1 VTASTTSLHRGS
13 LWQRWDPH
21 IHAPGT
27 VLADLFEGPD
37 VWEEYLALIEAAT
50 PAVVALGI
58 TDYWSI
64 DLYEQVLEK
73 KAEGRLPD
81 VELIFPNVEI
91 RLGVGTGS
99 GSAVNAHLLISPDDP
114 DHVKEARRFLSS
126 LAFEAK
132 KETYRCTR
140 EDLIRLG
147 QAHDK
152 AATDEKRAL
161 EVGTNQFKTTT
172 TDLKKAIGGSE
183 WAEKN
188 IVVAVAATTGS
199 GTSGMQEDASMAATR
214 QEIERLAEVIFSG
227 NPSDRT
233 FWLGEGTDS
242 LDQLREKYDGAKPCL
257 HGSDAHGLEA
267 VCAPAMDRFTWIKG
281 TPSFEALRQALIEP
295 GARAFI
301 GPTAPDGALS
311 YRVISAIELEG
322 AGWCTPTQ
330 FDLNPG
336 LVGIIGA
343 RGSGKTAL
351 VDLITAGAGSPEARE
366 NEKSFIRRA
375 ADHLGQLKI
384 KVIWADGEE
393 TSVGIDGAG
402 DGDIRVQYLSQQ
414 FVERLCSA
422 EGGVSDDLLA
432 EIERVVFEEHPS
444 EDRLGATNFDEL
456 LEMRAARSR
465 TAREQSRE
473 ALDRAVRESFS
484 ERRKD
489 AELNGLRQRRSHAAT
504 AIAEDK
510 TARIALTS
518 HGAGDRVQRLNEI
531 QAALEKRQL
540 ELDAAARRR
549 QAVAQLADS
558 VMSIRK
564 RTIPAEL
571 DQLKRT
577 HAEAGVEDSEWEA
590 FKRSFDGD
598 PDNIVADLLS
608 DTDLRVEQLRGE
620 KVSTSSAE
628 ESFVADDADLAEIA
642 QAPLAQEASR
652 LQKLIGID
660 AKKAETLKRLN
671 RKIAEAESALGRLD
685 ELIKTAEA
693 SAGRIDELK
702 QQRKSEYG
710 KVFDALVEEETEL
723 ADLYAPL
730 AKSLEGSEGALA
742 KLTFKVRREVEV
754 GQWATAGEELLD
766 LRKAGPF
773 KGHGTLLA
781 AAREELL
788 PAWSSGSSDDVSEA
802 MAKFRDR
809 HDNDLL
815 AHSPVP
821 NTDLNRYWEW
831 AAKVA
836 NWLDGTAHVRI
847 RYGIQYDEVD
857 IEQLSPG
864 TRGIVLLLLYLSI
877 DRSDDRPLIID
888 QPEENLD
895 PKSVFDEL
903 VGRFRDTRG
912 RRQVIIV
919 THNANLVVN
928 ADADQVIVADAGPHR
943 TDDLPEITY
952 RSGGLED
959 PEIRREVCEI
969 LEGGQEA
976 FTERAKRLRIHL
988 PRLPS

>member
-1 VTASTTSLHRGS
+1 MSGTEPLLSRGS
-13 LWQRWDPH
+13 IWCRWDPH

-27 VLADLFEGPD
+27 VLADQFQGPD
-37 VWEEYLALIEAAT
+37 VWEEYLARIEAAT
-50 PAVVALGI
+50 PTVVALGI

-64 DLYEQVLEK
+64 DLYEQVREK
-73 KAEGRLPD
+73 KDEGRLPD

-114 DHVKEARRFLSS
+114 DHVEEARRFLSS
-126 LAFEAK
+126 LTFEAK
-132 KETYRCTR
+132 KETYRCAR

-152 AATDEKRAL
+152 DATDEKQAL

-172 TDLKKAIGGSE
+172 ADLKKAIGGSE

-188 IVVAVAATTGS
+188 ILVAVAATTGS
-199 GTSGMQEDASMAATR
+199 GTSGMQGDASMAATR

-257 HGSDAHGLEA
+257 HGSDAHKLDA
-267 VCAPAMDRFTWIKG
+267 VCAPAKERFTWIKG

-295 GARAFI
+295 AVRVFI
-301 GPTAPDGALS
+301 GAAAPNGALS

-322 AGWCTPTQ
+322 AGWCNPARI
-330 FDLNPG
+330 DLNPG

-351 VDLITAGAGSPEARE
+351 VDLITTGAGSQEASQNKE
-366 NEKSFIRRA
+366 SFITRA
-375 ADHLGQLKI
+375 APHLGNLKI
-384 KVIWADGEE
+384 KVVWADGEE
-393 TSVGIDGAG
+393 TSVGIAGVG
-402 DGDIRVQYLSQQ
+402 DGDSRVQYLSQQ

-432 EIERVVFEEHPS
+432 EIERVVFEEHPG
-444 EDRLGATNFDEL
+444 EERLGATNFDEL
-456 LEMRAARSR
+456 LQMRSARSRAARK
-465 TAREQSRE
+465 QSRE
-473 ALDRAVRESFS
+473 ALESAVRESFE

-489 AELNGLRQRRSHAAT
+489 AELNGLRHRRNLAAK

-510 TARIALTS
+510 AARTALTS
-518 HGAGDRVQRLNEI
+518 NGAEDRVQCLNEI
-531 QAALEKRQL
+531 QAELEKRQL
-540 ELDAAARRR
+540 ELTTAARRR
-549 QAVAQLADS
+549 QAVTQLADS
-558 VMSIRK
+558 VKNIRE
-564 RTIPAEL
+564 RTITAEL
-571 DQLKRT
+571 DELKRT
-577 HAEAGVEDSEWEA
+577 HAEAGVETSDWDA

-598 PDNIVADLLS
+598 PDEIVEDLRNKS
-608 DTDLRVEQLRGE
+608 DLRVEQLRGT
-620 KVSTSSAE
+620 KVSPASAE
-628 ESFVADDADLAEIA
+628 EAFVATDANLAEIA

-652 LQKLIGID
+652 LQKVIGID
-660 AKKAETLKRLN
+660 ARKAEQLKRLN
-671 RKIAEAESALGRLD
+671 RKIVEAESALGRLD
-685 ELIKTAEA
+685 EQIKAAEA
-693 SAGRIDELK
+693 SAGRIDALK
-702 QQRKSEYG
+702 EQRKSEYG
-710 KVFDALVEEETEL
+710 KVFDALVEEEGEL
-723 ADLYAPL
+723 ANLYAPL
-730 AKSLEGSEGALA
+730 AKSLEGSKGALA
-742 KLTFKVRREVEV
+742 KLTFEVRREVDVEL
-754 GQWATAGEELLD
+754 WATDGEGLLD
-766 LRKAGPF
+766 LRKSGPF
-773 KGHGTLLA
+773 KGHGALLNA
-781 AAREELL
+781 TREELL
-788 PAWSSGSSDDVSEA
+788 PAWRSGSSDDVSEA

-821 NTDLNRYWEW
+821 STDLNRYWEW

-847 RYGIQYDEVD
+847 RYGIQYDKVD

-877 DRSDDRPLIID
+877 DLSDDRPLIID

-903 VGRFRDTRG
+903 VERFRETRG

-928 ADADQVIVADAGPHR
+928 TDADQVIAASAGPHR

-952 RSGGLED
+952 RGGGLED
-959 PEIRREVCEI
+959 PGLRHEVCEI
-969 LEGGQEA
+969 LEGGEQA
-976 FTERAKRLRIHL
+976 FIQRAERLRVRL
-988 PRLPS
+988 PRQR

>member
-1 VTASTTSLHRGS
+1 MSGTKPGFSRGS

-37 VWEEYLALIEAAT
+37 VWEEYLAGIEAAT
-50 PAVVALGI
+50 PTVAALGI

-64 DLYEQVLEK
+64 DLYEQVRK
-73 KAEGRLPD
+73 KKDEGRLPD

-114 DHVKEARRFLSS
+114 DHVEEGRRFLSS
-126 LAFEAK
+126 LTFEAK
-132 KETYRCTR
+132 KETYRCER

-152 AATDEKRAL
+152 DATDEKRAL

-172 TDLKKAIGGSE
+172 ADLKKAIGGSE

-188 IVVAVAATTGS
+188 ILVAVAATTGS
-199 GTSGMQEDASMAATR
+199 GTSGMQGDASMAATR
-214 QEIERLAEVIFSG
+214 QEIERLAQVIFSG
-227 NPSDRT
+227 NPNDRT

-257 HGSDAHGLEA
+257 HGSDAHKLEA
-267 VCAPAMDRFTWIKG
+267 VCAPAKDRFTWIKG
-281 TPSFEALRQALIEP
+281 APSFEALRQALIEP
-295 GARAFI
+295 AARVFI
-301 GPTAPDGALS
+301 GAAVPDGALS

-322 AGWCTPTQ
+322 AGWCNPVRI
-330 FDLNPG
+330 DLNPG

-351 VDLITAGAGSPEARE
+351 VDLITTGAGSQEASQNKE
-366 NEKSFIRRA
+366 SFLTRA
-375 ADHLGQLKI
+375 AHHLGDLKI
-384 KVIWADGEE
+384 KVMWADGEE
-393 TSVGIDGAG
+393 TSVGIADAG
-402 DGDIRVQYLSQQ
+402 NGDSRVQYLSQQ

-444 EDRLGATNFDEL
+444 EERLGATNFDEL
-456 LEMRAARSR
+456 LQMRSARSR
-465 TAREQSRE
+465 TARKQSRE
-473 ALDRAVRESFS
+473 ALERAVRESFE

-489 AELNGLRQRRSHAAT
+489 AELSGLRHRRTLAAK

-510 TARIALTS
+510 TARTALTIN
-518 HGAGDRVQRLNEI
+518 GAEDRVQRLNAI
-531 QAALEKRQL
+531 QAELEKRQL
-540 ELDAAARRR
+540 ELDAAARRQ

-558 VMSIRK
+558 VKSIRE
-564 RTIPAEL
+564 RTITFEL
-571 DQLKRT
+571 DELKRT
-577 HAEAGVEDSEWEA
+577 HAEAGVETSDWDA

-598 PDNIVADLLS
+598 PDKIVEELRS
-608 DTDLRVEQLRGE
+608 KTDLRVDQLRGT
-620 KVSTSSAE
+620 KVSPASAE
-628 ESFVADDADLAEIA
+628 APFVATDADLAEIA
-642 QAPLAQEASR
+642 LAPLAQEASR
-652 LQKLIGID
+652 LQKVIGID
-660 AKKAETLKRLN
+660 ARKAEQLKRLS
-671 RKIAEAESALGRLD
+671 RKIVEADSALGRLD
-685 ELIKTAEA
+685 EQIKAAEA
-693 SAGRIDELK
+693 SAGRIDALK
-702 QQRKSEYG
+702 EQRRSEYG
-710 KVFDALVEEETEL
+710 KVFDALVEEEAEL
-723 ADLYAPL
+723 ANLYAPL
-730 AKSLEGSEGALA
+730 AKTLEGSQGALA
-742 KLTFKVRREVEV
+742 KLTFEVRREVDVE
-754 GQWATAGEELLD
+754 QWATDGEELLD
-766 LRKAGPF
+766 LRKSGPF
-773 KGHGTLLA
+773 KGHGALLND
-781 AAREELL
+781 AREELL
-788 PAWSSGSSDDVSEA
+788 PAWRSGSSDDVSEA

-815 AHSPVP
+815 AHSQVP

-847 RYGIQYDEVD
+847 RYGIQYDNVD

-877 DRSDDRPLIID
+877 DLSDDRPLIID

-903 VGRFRDTRG
+903 VERFRETRG

-928 ADADQVIVADAGPHR
+928 TDADQVIVATAGSHR

-952 RSGGLED
+952 RGGGLED
-959 PEIRREVCEI
+959 SGIRREVCEI

-976 FTERAKRLRIHL
+976 FTERAKRLRVRL
-988 PRLPS
+988 PRER

>member
-1 VTASTTSLHRGS
+1 MAGTEPRLSRGS
-13 LWQRWDPH
+13 IWRRWDPH

-27 VLADLFEGPD
+27 VLADQFQGPD
-37 VWEEYLALIEAAT
+37 AWEEYLARIEAAT
-50 PAVVALGI
+50 PTVVALGV

-64 DLYEQVLEK
+64 DLYEQVREK
-73 KAEGRLPD
+73 KKDEGRLPD

-114 DHVKEARRFLSS
+114 DHVEEARRFLSS
-126 LAFEAK
+126 LTFEAK
-132 KETYRCTR
+132 KETYRCAR

-152 AATDEKRAL
+152 DATDEKQAL

-172 TDLKKAIGGSE
+172 ADLKKAIGGSE
-183 WAEKN
+183 WAKKN

-199 GTSGMQEDASMAATR
+199 GTSGMQSDASMAATR

-257 HGSDAHGLEA
+257 HGSDAHKLEA
-267 VCAPAMDRFTWIKG
+267 VCAPAKDRFTWIKG

-295 GARAFI
+295 AARVFI
-301 GPTAPDGALS
+301 GAAAPDGALS
-311 YRVISAIELEG
+311 YKVISAIELEG
-322 AGWCTPTQ
+322 AGWCNPVRI
-330 FDLNPG
+330 DLNPG

-351 VDLITAGAGSPEARE
+351 VDLITTGAGSQEASQNKE
-366 NEKSFIRRA
+366 SFITRA
-375 ADHLGQLKI
+375 ARHLGDLKI
-384 KVIWADGEE
+384 KVMWADGEE
-393 TSVGIDGAG
+393 TSVGIAGAG
-402 DGDIRVQYLSQQ
+402 DDDSRVQYLSQQ
-414 FVERLCSA
+414 FVECLCSA

-432 EIERVVFEEHPS
+432 EIERVVFEEHPG
-444 EDRLGATNFDEL
+444 EERLGAANFDEL
-456 LEMRAARSR
+456 LQMRSARSR
-465 TAREQSRE
+465 AACNQSRE
-473 ALDRAVRESFS
+473 ALERAVRESFE

-489 AELNGLRQRRSHAAT
+489 AELNGLRHRRTLAAK

-510 TARIALTS
+510 TARTALTS
-518 HGAGDRVQRLNEI
+518 NGAEDRVQRLNEI
-531 QAALEKRQL
+531 QAGLEKRQL
-540 ELDAAARRR
+540 ELAAAARRR
-549 QAVAQLADS
+549 QAVTQLADS
-558 VMSIRK
+558 VKNIRD
-564 RTIPAEL
+564 RTIAAEL
-571 DQLKRT
+571 DELSRT
-577 HAEAGVEDSEWEA
+577 HSAAGVKTSDWDA

-598 PDNIVADLLS
+598 PDKIVE
-608 DTDLRVEQLRGE
+608 DLRSKSDLRMEQLRGT
-620 KVSTSSAE
+620 KVSPASAE
-628 ESFVADDADLAEIA
+628 EPFVATDANLAEIA

-652 LQKLIGID
+652 LQKVIGID
-660 AKKAETLKRLN
+660 ARKAGQLKRLN
-671 RKIAEAESALGRLD
+671 RKIVEADSALGRLD
-685 ELIKTAEA
+685 EQIKAAEA
-693 SAGRIDELK
+693 SAGRIDALK
-702 QQRKSEYG
+702 EQRKSEYG
-710 KVFDALVEEETEL
+710 KVFDALVEEEAEL
-723 ADLYAPL
+723 ANLYAPL
-730 AKSLEGSEGALA
+730 AKTLEGSKGALA
-742 KLTFKVRREVEV
+742 KLTFEVRREVDVE
-754 GQWATAGEELLD
+754 QWATDGEELLD
-766 LRKAGPF
+766 LRKSGPF
-773 KGHGTLLA
+773 KGHGALLS

-788 PAWSSGSSDDVSEA
+788 PAWRSGSSDDVSEA

-815 AHSPVP
+815 AHSQVP
-821 NTDLNRYWEW
+821 ITDLARYWEW

-836 NWLDGTAHVRI
+836 NWLDSTGHVRI
-847 RYGIQYDEVD
+847 RYGIQYDKVD

-877 DRSDDRPLIID
+877 DLSDDRPLIID

-903 VGRFRDTRG
+903 VERFRETRS

-928 ADADQVIVADAGPHR
+928 TDADQVIAASAGPHR

-952 RSGGLED
+952 RGGGLED
-959 PEIRREVCEI
+959 PGIRREVCEI
-969 LEGGQEA
+969 LEGGEQA
-976 FTERAKRLRIHL
+976 FIQRAERLRVRL
-988 PRLPS
+988 PRQR

>member
-1 VTASTTSLHRGS
+1 MSATKSRLGRGS
-13 LWQRWDPH
+13 IWHRWDPH

-27 VLADLFEGPD
+27 VLADQFEGPD
-37 VWEEYLALIEAAT
+37 VWEEYLARIEAAT
-50 PAVVALGI
+50 PTVVALGI

-64 DLYEQVLEK
+64 DLYEQVRESK
-73 KAEGRLPD
+73 EEGRLAD

-91 RLGVGTGS
+91 RLAVGTGS

-114 DHVKEARRFLSS
+114 HHLEEARRFLSS
-126 LAFEAK
+126 LTFEAK

-147 QAHDK
+147 RAHDSG
-152 AATDEKRAL
+152 ATDERRAL

-172 TDLKKAIGGSE
+172 AELKKVIGGSE
-183 WAEKN
+183 WARRN
-188 IVVAVAATTGS
+188 VVVAVAATTGS
-199 GTSGMQEDASMAATR
+199 GTSGMQGDASMAAMR
-214 QEIERLAEVIFSG
+214 QEIERLAEVIFSS

-257 HGSDAHGLEA
+257 HGSDAHKLEA
-267 VCAPAMDRFTWIKG
+267 VCAPAKDRFTWIKG

-295 GARAFI
+295 AARVAIGAE
-301 GPTAPDGALS
+301 APDGALS
-311 YRVISAIELEG
+311 YRVISAVEFEG
-322 AGWCTPTQ
+322 ADWCTPARIE
-330 FDLNPG
+330 LNPG

-351 VDLITAGAGSPEARE
+351 VDLITTGAGSEEAGQNKE
-366 NEKSFIRRA
+366 SFITRA
-375 ADHLGQLKI
+375 ARHLGDLKI

-393 TSVGIDGAG
+393 TSVGSSGAD

-432 EIERVVFEEHPS
+432 EIERVVFEEHPA
-444 EDRLGATNFDEL
+444 EERLGATGFEEL
-456 LEMRAARSR
+456 LQMRSARSQAARK
-465 TAREQSRE
+465 QSRE
-473 ALDRAVRESFS
+473 ALERAVRDSFE

-489 AELNGLRQRRSHAAT
+489 AELGGLRHRRTLAAK

-510 TARIALTS
+510 AARTALTIA
-518 HGAGDRVQRLNEI
+518 GAEDRVQRLNEI
-531 QAALEKRQL
+531 QAELERRQL
-540 ELDAAARRR
+540 QLDTAARRR
-549 QAVAQLADS
+549 QAVIQLADD
-558 VMSIRK
+558 VKSIRE
-564 RTIPAEL
+564 RTIEAEL
-571 DQLKRT
+571 DELRRE
-577 HAEAGVEDSEWEA
+577 HAEAGVEASDWKA

-598 PDNIVADLLS
+598 PDEIIESLRRES
-608 DTDLRVEQLRGE
+608 DRRVEELRGA
-620 KVSTSSAE
+620 KVSSASE
-628 ESFVADDADLAEIA
+628 AEPVVAADADLTKIA

-652 LQKLIGID
+652 LQKVIGID
-660 AKKAETLKRLN
+660 ARKSEQLKRLS
-671 RKIAEAESALGRLD
+671 RKIVDADSALGRLD
-685 ELIKTAEA
+685 EQIKAAEA
-693 SAGRIDELK
+693 SAGRIDALK
-702 QQRKSEYG
+702 EQRKSEYG
-710 KVFDALVEEETEL
+710 KVFDALVEEEGEL
-723 ADLYAPL
+723 ANLYAPL
-730 AKSLEGSEGALA
+730 AKTLEGSKGALA
-742 KLTFKVRREVEV
+742 KLTFEVRREVDVE
-754 GQWATAGEELLD
+754 QWATDGEELLD
-766 LRKAGPF
+766 LRKSGPF
-773 KGHGTLLA
+773 KGHGALLD

-788 PAWSSGSSDDVSEA
+788 PAWGSGSSDDVSEA

-821 NTDLNRYWEW
+821 KTDLNPYWEW
-831 AAKVA
+831 AARVA

-847 RYGIQYDEVD
+847 RYGIQYDKVD

-877 DRSDDRPLIID
+877 DLSDDRPLIID

-903 VGRFRDTRG
+903 VDRFRETRQ

-928 ADADQVIVADAGPHR
+928 TDADQVIAASAGPHR

-952 RSGGLED
+952 RGGGLED
-959 PEIRREVCEI
+959 PEIRKEVCEI
-969 LEGGQEA
+969 LEGGEQA
-976 FTERAKRLRIHL
+976 FVQRAERLRV
-988 PRLPS
+988 RLPGQR